1 MVSDPSGI
9 KFWVSPLITHP
20 GSIEMLAEG
29 KENLKQVVNKV
40 CDEYELW
47 PQHQRVQFVLQTFP
61 CKACLIEILS
71 VYQPEEAIT
80 GWSET

>member
-9 KFWVSPLITHP
+9 KFWVTPLIKHP
-20 GSIEMLAEG
+20 RSIEMLAEG

-47 PQHQRVQFVLQTFP
+47 P
-61 CKACLIEILS
+61 
-71 VYQPEEAIT
+71 
-80 GWSET
+80 